1 MCVYDMFLELGQPC
15 LSICARV
22 KGEAPTSDEA
32 KNCSRFH
39 KITPVSRF
47 FSAQSWGVDLS
58 FHAGL
63 RGLQTATLPSLAN
76 ELKGS
81 IPPLLG
87 KISNLGWTSH
97 SMQGPLGSRRL
108 PSPSSLA
115 SCTVSSLRHRA
126 ECSLLPC
133 FTRQGG
139 GVCGLP
145 ARCRP
150 SCDWLRL

>member
-39 KITPVSRF
+39 KSTPVSHF

-63 RGLQTATLPSLAN
+63 SGLQTATLPQPSKRVKRFHPSLAWQELKLGVDLSFNAGPRGLQTATLPIKPRLLHSQQPRAQGRVLIA
-76 ELKGS
+76 
-81 IPPLLG
+81 PLLYTAG
-87 KISNLGWTSH
+87 GWG
-97 SMQGPLGSRRL
+97 MRP
-108 PSPSSLA
+108 P
-115 SCTVSSLRHRA
+115 RA
-126 ECSLLPC
+126 
-133 FTRQGG
+133 
-139 GVCGLP
+139 V
-145 ARCRP
+145 
-150 SCDWLRL
+150 